1 MEVLEKM
8 KSNIITI
15 SREFGSGGR
24 LVGRKLAERLGYKY
38 YDKNLL
44 EEIAAEKGYSREM
57 MEEDEKRAKN
67 SFLYSLTNAFG
78 TAGYGPDTLSINE
91 RFFMAQFDYITN
103 IAKSGEGGVII
114 GRCADYVLRDFRDAT
129 NVFLYAEEDTKIE
142 RAVNE
147 YGIKDENIRKTL
159 ADVDKARANYYRY
172 HTGRKWGEPVNYHLC
187 IDSGYLPIDGIVD
200 LILDYV
206 DLRDKRKGE

>member
-57 MEEDEKRAKN
+57 MEEDEKR
-67 SFLYSLTNAFG
+67 
-78 TAGYGPDTLSINE
+78 E
-91 RFFMAQFDYITN
+91 RIR
-103 IAKSGEGGVII
+103 SG
-114 GRCADYVLRDFRDAT
+114 RLR
-129 NVFLYAEEDTKIE
+129 
-142 RAVNE
+142 
-147 YGIKDENIRKTL
+147 
-159 ADVDKARANYYRY
+159 
-172 HTGRKWGEPVNYHLC
+172 
-187 IDSGYLPIDGIVD
+187 SGHA
-200 LILDYV
+200 LDQ
-206 DLRDKRKGE
+206 

>member
-1 MEVLEKM
+1 M

-78 TAGYGPDTLSINE
+78 AAGYGPDTL
-91 RFFMAQFDYITN
+91 
-103 IAKSGEGGVII
+103 
-114 GRCADYVLRDFRDAT
+114 
-129 NVFLYAEEDTKIE
+129 
-142 RAVNE
+142 
-147 YGIKDENIRKTL
+147 
-159 ADVDKARANYYRY
+159 
-172 HTGRKWGEPVNYHLC
+172 
-187 IDSGYLPIDGIVD
+187 
-200 LILDYV
+200 
-206 DLRDKRKGE
+206 